1 MTKDSFPSF
10 LFCRN
15 KKPLF
20 PKQESEQRSYLSE
33 YQILFIHPKFFR
45 LESCFIDKVKMNKA
59 EMKSRRNTPL
69 CYCLPFF
76 LSIFIRLTEL
86 ISYLVV
92 DVFSIHFIVRV
103 FLFLMKV
110 FRSRK
115 SVFVQQLTSILSHL
129 VRLAFA
135 SLFEA
140 FYMTVILFG
149 QCIIFEA
156 VSLHSM
162 MFQIHFGNTSSA
174 LFASALTVCVQFRSV
189 DIKKY
194 RNNKE
199 IVR

>member
-1 MTKDSFPSF
+1 
-10 LFCRN
+10 
-15 KKPLF
+15 
-20 PKQESEQRSYLSE
+20 
-33 YQILFIHPKFFR
+33 
-45 LESCFIDKVKMNKA
+45 
-59 EMKSRRNTPL
+59 MKSRRNTPL
-69 CYCLPFF
+69 CYFLPLF
-76 LSIFIRLTEL
+76 LSIFIRLAEL

-92 DVFSIHFIVRV
+92 DVFSIHIIVRV
-103 FLFLMKV
+103 FLFLEKV

-149 QCIIFEA
+149 QCIIFKV
-156 VSLHSM
+156 VSLHST
-162 MFQIHFGNTSSA
+162 MFQTRFSNTSPA
-174 LFASALTVCVQFRSV
+174 QFASSLTVCDQFQAL

-199 IVR
+199 IVRQ

>member
-1 MTKDSFPSF
+1 M
-10 LFCRN
+10 
-15 KKPLF
+15 
-20 PKQESEQRSYLSE
+20 
-33 YQILFIHPKFFR
+33 HPNFFR
-45 LESCFIDKVKMNKA
+45 LESCFSDYDKVKMNKT

-69 CYCLPFF
+69 CYFLPLF

-92 DVFSIHFIVRV
+92 EVFSIHIIVRV
-103 FLFLMKV
+103 SLFLEKV
-110 FRSRK
+110 FSSRK
-115 SVFVQQLTSILSHL
+115 SVFVQQLTSILSYL

-162 MFQIHFGNTSSA
+162 MFQIHFGNTSST
-174 LFASALTVCVQFRSV
+174 LFASALTVCVQSQTV

>member
-1 MTKDSFPSF
+1 MLLSPS
-10 LFCRN
+10 
-15 KKPLF
+15 
-20 PKQESEQRSYLSE
+20 
-33 YQILFIHPKFFR
+33 
-45 LESCFIDKVKMNKA
+45 
-59 EMKSRRNTPL
+59 
-69 CYCLPFF
+69 F
-76 LSIFIRLTEL
+76 LSIFIRLTEI

-92 DVFSIHFIVRV
+92 DVFSIHIIVRV
-103 FLFLMKV
+103 FLFLEKV

-115 SVFVQQLTSILSHL
+115 SVFVQQLTSILSYL

-149 QCIIFEA
+149 QCIIFKA
-156 VSLHSM
+156 VSLHST
-162 MFQIHFGNTSSA
+162 MFEIHFNNTSSA
-174 LFASALTVCVQFRSV
+174 LFASSMTVCVQFQTV

>member
-1 MTKDSFPSF
+1 
-10 LFCRN
+10 
-15 KKPLF
+15 
-20 PKQESEQRSYLSE
+20 
-33 YQILFIHPKFFR
+33 
-45 LESCFIDKVKMNKA
+45 
-59 EMKSRRNTPL
+59 MKSRRNTPL
-69 CYCLPFF
+69 CYFLPLF

-92 DVFSIHFIVRV
+92 DVFSIHVIVRV
-103 FLFLMKV
+103 FLFLDKV

-149 QCIIFEA
+149 QCIIFKA
-156 VSLHSM
+156 VSLHST

-174 LFASALTVCVQFRSV
+174 LFASSLTVCVQFQTV

-199 IVR
+199 IVRQ

>member
-1 MTKDSFPSF
+1 MSTRYCSYIQNFSDWNLVLLTMT
-10 LFCRN
+10 
-15 KKPLF
+15 
-20 PKQESEQRSYLSE
+20 
-33 YQILFIHPKFFR
+33 R
-45 LESCFIDKVKMNKA
+45 LKMNKA
-59 EMKSRRNTPL
+59 EMKSRRNTPF
-69 CYCLPFF
+69 CYCLPLF

-115 SVFVQQLTSILSHL
+115 SVFVQQLTSILCHL
-129 VRLAFA
+129 VRLAFV
-135 SLFEA
+135 SLFET

-174 LFASALTVCVQFRSV
+174 LFASALTVCVQFQTV

>member
-1 MTKDSFPSF
+1 MSTRY
-10 LFCRN
+10 C
-15 KKPLF
+15 
-20 PKQESEQRSYLSE
+20 SYIQNFSDWNLV
-33 YQILFIHPKFFR
+33 LLTR
-45 LESCFIDKVKMNKA
+45 LKMNKA
-59 EMKSRRNTPL
+59 AMKSRRNTPF
-69 CYCLPFF
+69 CYCLPLF

-103 FLFLMKV
+103 FLFLEKV

-115 SVFVQQLTSILSHL
+115 SVFLQQLTSILSHL

-149 QCIIFEA
+149 QCIIFKA
-156 VSLHSM
+156 VSLHSS
-162 MFQIHFGNTSSA
+162 MFEIHFSNTTSA
-174 LFASALTVCVQFRSV
+174 LFASSMTVCVQFQSV